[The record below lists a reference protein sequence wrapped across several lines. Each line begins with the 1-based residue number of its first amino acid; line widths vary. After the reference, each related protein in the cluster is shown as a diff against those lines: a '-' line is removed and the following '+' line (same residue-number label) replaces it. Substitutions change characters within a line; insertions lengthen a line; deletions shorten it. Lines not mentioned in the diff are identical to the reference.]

1 MNIILQKKSTAAALF
16 TVLLMLLATPVFSQV
31 TRGRLNK
38 CGSDVSLQDVLANPV
53 SLLVEVTGRFIN
65 PVVHYR
71 TWIVTALLT
80 CLFSLLY
87 YSGKK
92 LPLLLSTEEN
102 DLL

>member
-53 SLLVEVTGRFIN
+53 SARL
-65 PVVHYR
+65 YR
-71 TWIVTALLT
+71 E
-80 CLFSLLY
+80 
-87 YSGKK
+87 GNNK
-92 LPLLLSTEEN
+92 LRKFFARPQQSPDFDITTE
-102 DLL
+102 